1 MTMQPFKIQ
10 SPTLSL
16 NGVNIDTSAQGKL
29 VIPGV
34 TRAGTSVAIEV
45 NDTGDQTIAYTQLNG
60 DATLLTIIDGYQ
72 FAVLNGD
79 VVSPIVGWTAATY
92 AADALDGE
100 GFIDGISVVTG
111 GAGYTGEAVTY
122 SHQMLAT
129 TYADP
134 INNFNPGD
142 WDWIPFSV
150 RCGAGEIE
158 SEFGGGGSGDRL
170 TSPNGD
176 HELVLDNNGTVGIV
190 GGTIEAIVS
199 LGGGYVTS
207 IDGDGVN
214 FIWNGEDTGNIGKGP
229 GGFSLNAN
237 SGKSVY
243 ISTDG
248 GNNNWEFSAS
258 AGLVFPDNTTQ
269 TTAYTGQSGSSAG
282 ELYIFVNA
290 DGTVITSTDGI
301 TWGQPQASG
310 VPGCGND
317 TGPGT
322 QGGIGK
328 AEVHGGVIVYTRS
341 DIGLDTITPQTG
353 MYYSTVI
360 GTATLCA
367 GTDSFFGDDLFWNE
381 VHYFNATAR
390 WVAVGFAQGTTMYP
404 VVAHSL
410 NGISWTVV
418 PANGAFLSGYL
429 DGYSAQFTDV
439 VYNAVSSQYVISAI
453 RTTQG
458 PAYGGMFVTSDIT
471 TAIDGTN
478 WVDVN
483 INGWRLAY
491 FPQVFWGGETGL
503 IFVVNQKDD
512 GTFGLWE
519 ATPTFVNPTDL
530 LDPGNWQAEYGGGTT
545 NGWLE
550 GALFDNLGYVPDISE
565 IAYNNNVFIVTTMD
579 GQVFVQPDAPATYV
593 TIPNPY
599 TASINDI
606 VRNASGDGL
615 PTTIT
620 FTVVTG
626 NGPAADGEKIII
638 SGVTSQP
645 EGGTT
650 EQSYNGTYYIKNNNG
665 SYELYRNPEL
675 TQPWDTSTYWPVN
688 TDTGTLTW
696 SHGTWLDAAGVSGD
710 FVFVGND
717 DEQVFRSADFG
728 LTWTQEQDV
737 TGRYFND
744 FAYGTF
750 GSGGSLNE
758 LVNGAHTV
766 VLDAD
771 GNLNLEDGAHSGQY
785 GRIQTRDG
793 YPTLMAYGTGGEHG
807 GPELDWMDSDNPTAD
822 FNSSNT
828 IRHTMF
834 INGQD
839 GLYIGMNENQK
850 PGVFSGS
857 WNFNTDGSLSLPQES
872 IVGGFVNQSGNGSW
886 NEWATAGVTGPDGT
900 VYVVGGESNINQSFV
915 TAVNKTGTTLWRKSI
930 NTMDVGDGSGNNNPQ
945 EMNIKFDVAH
955 NLLYAG
961 FDFGNSTGVF
971 SLIPATGVVD
981 SSWVIRGGTDGNQ
994 TISQKSFTVDAVGD
1008 PIIAGH
1014 SFGAYNTRNGL
1025 TATKGTDGNGNDYIS
1040 VALSDITSDVASMNN
1055 NWDVDID
1062 GTGNWYDSDF
1072 NTYYGVPAVYNG
1084 TPGVGGLQLSTEGTE
1099 YSAGA
1104 VTGYDGYG
1112 IDIDAS
1118 MWTDQTK
1125 LGNVLAQTNG
1135 VHFTVVI
1142 GSLTPGVDQT
1152 VYTFSSVSD
1161 WSVPTGTVY
1170 HMDGNWTLVSGTGT
1184 ITSSTDI
1191 MSITYGSVVKL
1202 NLYTYIDR
1210 NNGSIYEDGNNIFDY
1225 GTNYQ
1230 AGDTLKIPGSLL
1242 GGRDGGWIMSAQPNG
1257 SNSNGDVLFFSIASY
1272 PTLDVDV
1279 PAGTLFR
1286 YQGPNN
1292 LNQTVVSV
1300 VDNNAG
1306 DWYVTITGGRSDQ
1319 NTVDFFAGN
1328 DYQFTWQGSYIS
1340 SSQWL
1345 PAEAVRL
1352 SVNQTI
1358 ATQSTYNVRSPE
1370 GQQAFVW
1377 TPNWSH
1383 TYGSTNYDEYFND
1396 VAYDAVNDRVLVT
1409 GYFQQN
1415 GSNSELLVM
1424 SLDNANSGATIWQKF
1439 VGDNNTGNYGYSSS
1453 IDVDSSGNVFTIG
1466 TNDNGQAMIT
1476 KQNGL
1481 DGSITWQSVQT
1492 DHNNWNYDPQGRV
1505 DANGDV
1511 YFGRVYYDNN
1521 VNYTVLGLTKLNGG
1535 NGTLAWSR
1543 RITNIQGYWMYDG
1556 WDTFQQ
1562 AISIGDGQIQWS
1574 GYVSDIN
1581 NDYIDAITVSL
1592 PLDGSGVGTY
1602 GRWIVEDDTNT
1613 TILSGNDS
1621 YQITPPVP
1629 YVATDAITFTLS
1641 SPTINVSDV
1650 SAAVITR
1657 DNIELGGGSIVF
1669 ADGSDITQAGI
1680 SRALTDK
1687 GDNTT
1692 YLNFEH
1698 NGKFIY
1704 FNGNQGS
1711 STVRVPQNFD
1721 TALPIGFTVTLVI
1734 DDFDYSSVYVNT
1746 SNDTSNGLHI
1756 SAVGFSQGYSNNNWW
1771 RLGSDNN
1778 TGIYTL
1784 MKVDT
1789 NRWVLS
1795 GPSVLDDY

>member
-1 MTMQPFKIQ
+1 M
-10 SPTLSL
+10 
-16 NGVNIDTSAQGKL
+16 
-29 VIPGV
+29 
-34 TRAGTSVAIEV
+34 
-45 NDTGDQTIAYTQLNG
+45 
-60 DATLLTIIDGYQ
+60 
-72 FAVLNGD
+72 
-79 VVSPIVGWTAATY
+79 
-92 AADALDGE
+92 
-100 GFIDGISVVTG
+100 
-111 GAGYTGEAVTY
+111 
-122 SHQMLAT
+122 
-129 TYADP
+129 
-134 INNFNPGD
+134 
-142 WDWIPFSV
+142 
-150 RCGAGEIE
+150 
-158 SEFGGGGSGDRL
+158 
-170 TSPNGD
+170 
-176 HELVLDNNGTVGIV
+176 
-190 GGTIEAIVS
+190 
-199 LGGGYVTS
+199 
-207 IDGDGVN
+207 
-214 FIWNGEDTGNIGKGP
+214 
-229 GGFSLNAN
+229 
-237 SGKSVY
+237 
-243 ISTDG
+243 
-248 GNNNWEFSAS
+248 
-258 AGLVFPDNTTQ
+258 
-269 TTAYTGQSGSSAG
+269 
-282 ELYIFVNA
+282 
-290 DGTVITSTDGI
+290 
-301 TWGQPQASG
+301 
-310 VPGCGND
+310 
-317 TGPGT
+317 
-322 QGGIGK
+322 
-328 AEVHGGVIVYTRS
+328 
-341 DIGLDTITPQTG
+341 
-353 MYYSTVI
+353 
-360 GTATLCA
+360 
-367 GTDSFFGDDLFWNE
+367 
-381 VHYFNATAR
+381 
-390 WVAVGFAQGTTMYP
+390 
-404 VVAHSL
+404 
-410 NGISWTVV
+410 
-418 PANGAFLSGYL
+418 
-429 DGYSAQFTDV
+429 
-439 VYNAVSSQYVISAI
+439 
-453 RTTQG
+453 
-458 PAYGGMFVTSDIT
+458 
-471 TAIDGTN
+471 
-478 WVDVN
+478 
-483 INGWRLAY
+483 
-491 FPQVFWGGETGL
+491 
-503 IFVVNQKDD
+503 
-512 GTFGLWE
+512 
-519 ATPTFVNPTDL
+519 
-530 LDPGNWQAEYGGGTT
+530 
-545 NGWLE
+545 
-550 GALFDNLGYVPDISE
+550 
-565 IAYNNNVFIVTTMD
+565 
-579 GQVFVQPDAPATYV
+579 
-593 TIPNPY
+593 
-599 TASINDI
+599 
-606 VRNASGDGL
+606 
-615 PTTIT
+615 
-620 FTVVTG
+620 
-626 NGPAADGEKIII
+626 
-638 SGVTSQP
+638 
-645 EGGTT
+645 
-650 EQSYNGTYYIKNNNG
+650 
-665 SYELYRNPEL
+665 
-675 TQPWDTSTYWPVN
+675 
-688 TDTGTLTW
+688 TW
-696 SHGTWLDAAGVSGD
+696 SHGEWLDAAGVSGD

-750 GSGGSLNE
+750 GSGGALNE

-785 GRIQTRDG
+785 GRIQSLNG
-793 YPTLMAYGTGGEHG
+793 YPTLMAYGGESGHG
-807 GPELDWMDSDNPTAD
+807 GPELDWMDSNNPTAD
-822 FNSSNT
+822 FFSNT
-828 IRHTMF
+828 ALRHSMYL
-834 INGQD
+834 NNQQ

-850 PGVFSGS
+850 SGVFSGNWS
-857 WNFNTDGSLSLPQES
+857 FNTDGSLSLPQES

-886 NEWATAGVTGPDGT
+886 NEWATAGVTGPNGT

-915 TAVNKTGTTLWRKSI
+915 TAVDKTGTTLWRKSI
-930 NTMDVGDGSGNNNPQ
+930 NTIDVGDGSGSNNPQ

-981 SSWVIRGGTDGNQ
+981 SSWVIKGGTDGNQ

-1040 VALSDITSDVASMNN
+1040 VALSDITSDVASMNS

-1072 NTYYGVPAVYNG
+1072 NTYYGIPAVYNG
-1084 TPGVGGLQLSTEGTE
+1084 TPGVGGLQLSTEGTA

-1112 IDIDAS
+1112 IDIDS
-1118 MWTDQTK
+1118 SLWTDQTK

-1184 ITSSTDI
+1184 VTTSTDI
-1191 MSITYGSVVKL
+1191 MSITYGSVMKL
-1202 NLYTYIDR
+1202 NLYTYINR
-1210 NNGSIYEDGNNIFDY
+1210 SNGLIYDDGVNLFDY

-1257 SNSNGDVLFFSIASY
+1257 TNVNGDVLFFSIAAY
-1272 PTLDVDV
+1272 PTLGTDI

-1286 YQGPNN
+1286 YQGVNH

-1300 VDNNAG
+1300 VDNGEG
-1306 DWYVTITGGRSDQ
+1306 DWFVTITGGLSSYD
-1319 NTVDFFAGN
+1319 TVDFFAGN

-1340 SSQWL
+1340 EGQWL

-1358 ATQSTYNVRSPE
+1358 TAQITYNVRSPE

-1415 GSNSELLVM
+1415 GSDSELLVM

-1439 VGDNNTGNYGYSSS
+1439 VGDNNIGNYGYSSS

-1511 YFGRVYYDNN
+1511 YFGRVYYDNR
-1521 VNYTVLGLTKLNGG
+1521 VNHYVLGLTKLNSG

-1543 RITNIQGYWMYDG
+1543 RITNIQGYWMFDG

-1581 NDYIDAITVSL
+1581 NDYNDAITVSL
-1592 PLDGSGVGTY
+1592 PLDGSGIGTY

-1613 TILSGNDS
+1613 AILSGNDS

-1657 DNIELGGGSIVF
+1657 NNIELGGGSIVF

-1711 STVRVPQNFD
+1711 STVRVPQNSD
-1721 TALPIGFTVTLVI
+1721 TKLPIGFTVSLVI
-1734 DDFDYSSVYVNT
+1734 DNFDGSSVYVNT
-1746 SNDTSNGLHI
+1746 SNDTSNGLHV
-1756 SAVGFSQGYSNNNWW
+1756 SAVGFSQTYSNNNWW
-1771 RLGSDNN
+1771 RLGNDGN

-1795 GPSVLDDY
+1795 GPSILDDY